1 MNCLDEILIRL
12 KSMDETNSKTIML
25 NENHMY
31 MDDNYKKHEIFGWT
45 WNTNELLDD
54 NWK

>member
-1 MNCLDEILIRL
+1 
-12 KSMDETNSKTIML
+12 MDGINSKLIMS

-31 MDDNYKKHEIFGWT
+31 MEENYKNDEIFGWM
-45 WNTNELLDD
+45 WSMNELLDY